1 MDTLLDN
8 SDMKI
13 FTDGSSVVWDVKQKT
28 DYAMVVVGQVLK
40 AKSLS
45 PGTLGRDS

>member
-28 DYAMVVVGQVLK
+28 DYAMVVGQVLK